1 METIFVLF
9 LWFNC
14 IVYKSLTCHFS
25 LTTSV
30 YVDLKP
36 RVVSNKRH
44 VVTTT
49 RETTLTM
56 EFSSNVF
63 TEFRELIDK
72 IYLSLKGLEPTNSC
86 IRDHDATTA
95 PARYM

>member
-1 METIFVLF
+1 MIIVSVTNNDIEKITHNNVAIVRYNLVWIMVTIFVLF

-36 RVVSNKRH
+36 RIVSNKGH
-44 VVTTT
+44 C
-49 RETTLTM
+49 
-56 EFSSNVF
+56 NV
-63 TEFRELIDK
+63 
-72 IYLSLKGLEPTNSC
+72 P
-86 IRDHDATTA
+86 
-95 PARYM
+95 P

>member
-36 RVVSNKRH
+36 RVVSNKR
-44 VVTTT
+44 
-49 RETTLTM
+49 RCNGKMAEN
-56 EFSSNVF
+56 SNN
-63 TEFRELIDK
+63 K
-72 IYLSLKGLEPTNSC
+72 
-86 IRDHDATTA
+86 
-95 PARYM
+95 

>member
-36 RVVSNKRH
+36 RVVCNGKMAEKSHNKTTMM
-44 VVTTT
+44 VTTGNNLRNNT
-49 RETTLTM
+49 KNG
-56 EFSSNVF
+56 FIQYNCFV
-63 TEFRELIDK
+63 
-72 IYLSLKGLEPTNSC
+72 
-86 IRDHDATTA
+86 
-95 PARYM
+95 